1 MRSVITLTLILLAGC
16 HRNQPSVSP
25 PPAPGENLTGQ
36 QRVVGAMPI
45 LRRNITANDLH
56 QLKIF
61 IEQVH
66 LETNKYPS
74 SLADLPGLQRD
85 ARNLATMI
93 QEGDLILT
101 GGRNDVLAYSKAG
114 LERRSAVL
122 MKTGVQEMEPDE
134 LKKLVQ

>member
-1 MRSVITLTLILLAGC
+1 MVIVISLLALAGC
-16 HRNQPSVSP
+16 HRGSSSSAPVSP
-25 PPAPGENLTGQ
+25 SENLTGQ

-74 SLADLPGLQRD
+74 SLADLPGLERD
-85 ARNLATMI
+85 ARNLATLI
-93 QEGDLILT
+93 KDGDLILA
-101 GGRNDVLAYSKAG
+101 GGRNDVLAYAKAG
-114 LERRSAVL
+114 FERRSAVL